1 MIWKIRFGLSRFI
14 YLYVDYLLS
23 KYENFRIFN
32 FGVVP
37 FQGCHPWNFVTRWWL
52 NTPLF
57 DMAGNSFVSQD
68 KKCTC
73 VMFFLWF
80 IVLQLY
86 SLTISFSVHLA
97 AHVELLSL
105 FTFPIDTLTR
115 ITAVPEKQNVDI
127 AITEI
132 GLMVKCW

>member
-1 MIWKIRFGLSRFI
+1 
-14 YLYVDYLLS
+14 
-23 KYENFRIFN
+23 
-32 FGVVP
+32 
-37 FQGCHPWNFVTRWWL
+37 
-52 NTPLF
+52 
-57 DMAGNSFVSQD
+57 MAGNSFVSQD
-68 KKCTC
+68 KKGTC

-86 SLTISFSVHLA
+86 SLTISFSVHWA

-132 GLMVKCW
+132 ALMVKCW